1 MKGHFFTLIFSLFFS
16 LVACDKDK
24 DIVMDNEWIASSIR
38 FENGDFV
45 TPVSQY
51 YFILENNNQ
60 FRLQLDINLCG
71 GEVYFRKKT
80 VEFKNGIGCTEA
92 CCDSEFAIALVDNL
106 TQTKNWEISTNQLV
120 LTNDKGLM
128 IVFLKK

>member
-1 MKGHFFTLIFSLFFS
+1 MKGFFYTLIFALFFS
-16 LVACDKDK
+16 LVACDTDK

-45 TPVSQY
+45 TPVFQY

-71 GEVYFRKKT
+71 GNVYFRKKT

-92 CCDSEFAIALVDNL
+92 CCDSEFAIALVNNL
-106 TQTKNWEISTNQLV
+106 TQTKNWEINANQLV
-120 LTNDKGLM
+120 LTNDKGLK

>member
-1 MKGHFFTLIFSLFFS
+1 MKMLFYTLIFALFFS
-16 LVACDKDK
+16 LVACNKDK
-24 DIVMDNEWIASSIR
+24 DIVMANEWIASSIE

-60 FRLQLDINLCG
+60 FRLQLDVNLCG
-71 GEVYFRKKT
+71 GEVYFRKNT

-92 CCDSEFAIALVDNL
+92 CCDSDFAMALVDNL
-106 TQTKNWEISTNQLV
+106 TQTKYWEIKSNDLV
-120 LTNDKGLM
+120 LTNDKGLQ
-128 IVFLKK
+128 IVFVKK

>member
-1 MKGHFFTLIFSLFFS
+1 MKGLFFTLIFSLFYS
-16 LVACDKDK
+16 LVACNKDK
-24 DIVMDNEWIASSIR
+24 DILMENEWIASSIR
-38 FENGDFV
+38 FENGDFI
-45 TPVSQY
+45 TPLAQY
-51 YFILENNNQ
+51 HFIIENNNQ
-60 FRLQLDINLCG
+60 FRLQLDINMCG

-106 TQTKNWEISTNQLV
+106 TQTKYWEISNNQLV
-120 LTNDKGLM
+120 LTNDKGLN

>member
-1 MKGHFFTLIFSLFFS
+1 MKEIFYTLIFSLFFF

-24 DIVMDNEWIASSIR
+24 DIVMDNEWIASSIK
-38 FENGDFV
+38 FENGDFIS
-45 TPVSQY
+45 PVSQY
-51 YFILENNNQ
+51 YLILENNNQ

-106 TQTKNWEISTNQLV
+106 TQTKNWEIITNQLV